1 MNEKLILKE
10 IENRSFQNIYFL
22 HGEEPYFIDLITN
35 ALIKNVLQDHEKEFN
50 QSILYG
56 KSTDVNV
63 LINELKSFPMGSE
76 KGLVVLKEAQEFKK
90 LEALCPYFE
99 NPNPSTIFVICHKY
113 KKYDSRK
120 KSLKLIV
127 KQGAVFLSE
136 KIREY
141 QLNEWIQRYV
151 TSRGFSLNSKAT
163 MLLNEFLGND
173 LGRIV
178 NEVEKLSI
186 IYPKGTALDEKHIEE
201 NIGISKDYNLFE
213 LTNAVAAQDIHKAY
227 KIINYF
233 EMNPKAVHL
242 TQIVSS
248 LFTFFSNILKIHF
261 LKFSAREAIAKELRV
276 HPFVAGELS
285 KAKAKFSPKK
295 IAFNMEVLQEYDL
308 KSKGYGNT
316 SSSQADLMKEMI
328 FKLLNP

>member
-1 MNEKLILKE
+1 MNEKLLIKE
-10 IENRSFQNIYFL
+10 IESKSFQPIYFL
-22 HGEEPYFIDLITN
+22 HGEEPYFIDLICN
-35 ALIKNVLQDHEKEFN
+35 ALIENVLQEHEKGFN

-56 KSTDVNV
+56 KSTDLLM

-76 KGLVVLKEAQEFKK
+76 KRLVVLKEAQDFKK
-90 LEALCPYFE
+90 IEDLCSYFE
-99 NPNPSTIFVICHKY
+99 NPNQSTIFVVCYKY

-120 KSLKLIV
+120 KSLKLIA
-127 KQGAVFLSE
+127 KSGLVFGSQ
-136 KIREY
+136 KIKEY

-151 TSRGFSLNSKAT
+151 ISQGFGLNSKAT

-178 NEVEKLSI
+178 NEIDKLKVV
-186 IYPKGTALDEKHIEE
+186 YPNGTKLTEKHIEE

-213 LTNAVAAQDIHKAY
+213 LTNAVSAQDIHKAY
-227 KIINYF
+227 KIIHYF
-233 EMNPKAVHL
+233 EMNPKAAHL
-242 TQIVSS
+242 TQVVSS
-248 LFTFFSNILKIHF
+248 LFNFFSNVLKVHF
-261 LKFSAREAIAKELRV
+261 LKFGAREAIAKELRV

-285 KAKAKFSPKK
+285 KAKARFSPKQ
-295 IAFNMEVLQEYDL
+295 IAFNLEVLQEYDL

-328 FKLLNP
+328 FKLLNR

>member
-1 MNEKLILKE
+1 MNERLLLKE
-10 IENRSFQNIYFL
+10 IENKSFQNIYFL

-35 ALIKNVLQDHEKEFN
+35 TLIKNVLQDHEKEFN

-56 KSTDVNV
+56 KSLDVNV

-76 KGLVVLKEAQEFKK
+76 KRLVVLKEAQDFEE
-90 LEALCPYFE
+90 LETLCPYFE
-99 NPNPSTIFVICHKY
+99 KPNPSTIFVICHKY
-113 KKYDSRK
+113 KKYDARK
-120 KSLKLIV
+120 TSLKLIAE
-127 KQGAVFLSE
+127 QGTVFLSD
-136 KIREY
+136 KIKEY

-151 TSRGFSLNSKAT
+151 TKRGFTLNSKAT
-163 MLLNEFLGND
+163 MLLSEFLGND

-213 LTNAVAAQDIHKAY
+213 LTDAVAAQDIHKAY

-248 LFTFFSNILKIHF
+248 LFSFFSNILKIHF

-276 HPFVAGELS
+276 HPYVAGKLS
-285 KAKAKFSPKK
+285 KAKEKFSPKK
-295 IAFNMEVLQEYDL
+295 IALNMEVLQEYDL

-316 SSSQADLMKEMI
+316 SSSHADLMKEMI

>member
-10 IENRSFQNIYFL
+10 IENKSFKTIYFL

-56 KSTDVNV
+56 KSTDLNV

-76 KGLVVLKEAQEFKK
+76 KRLVVLKEAQDFKK

-113 KKYDSRK
+113 RKYDSRK

-127 KQGAVFLSE
+127 KKGSIFLSD
-136 KIREY
+136 KIKEY

-151 TSRGFSLNSKAT
+151 TGRGFSLNSKAT

-227 KIINYF
+227 KIIHYF

-276 HPFVAGELS
+276 HPFVAGELI

>member
-10 IENRSFQNIYFL
+10 IENKSFKTIYFL

-56 KSTDVNV
+56 KSTDLNV

-76 KGLVVLKEAQEFKK
+76 KRLVVLKEAQDFKK

-113 KKYDSRK
+113 RKYDSRK

-127 KQGAVFLSE
+127 KKGSIFLSD
-136 KIREY
+136 KIKEY

-151 TSRGFSLNSKAT
+151 TGRGFSLNSKAT

-227 KIINYF
+227 KIIHYF

-261 LKFSAREAIAKELRV
+261 LGGNFLRFRV
-276 HPFVAGELS
+276 LS
-285 KAKAKFSPKK
+285 
-295 IAFNMEVLQEYDL
+295 LQYVRKNRAE
-308 KSKGYGNT
+308 G
-316 SSSQADLMKEMI
+316 
-328 FKLLNP
+328 LN

>member
-10 IENRSFQNIYFL
+10 IENKSFQNIYFL

-76 KGLVVLKEAQEFKK
+76 KRLVVLKEAQDFKK

-99 NPNPSTIFVICHKY
+99 NPNSSTIFVICYKY

-120 KSLKLIV
+120 KALKLIL
-127 KQGAVFLSE
+127 KQGAVFLSD
-136 KIREY
+136 KIKEY

-151 TSRGFSLNSKAT
+151 TKRGFTLNSKAT

-201 NIGISKDYNLFE
+201 NIGISKDYNVFE

-261 LKFSAREAIAKELRV
+261 LKFSTREAIAKELRV

-308 KSKGYGNT
+308 KAKGYGNN

>member
-10 IENRSFQNIYFL
+10 IESKNFQPVYFL
-22 HGEEPYFIDLITN
+22 HGEEPYFIDLISNTIKKH
-35 ALIKNVLQDHEKEFN
+35 ALEDHEKEFN

-56 KSTDVNV
+56 KSTEPLV
-63 LINELKSFPMGSE
+63 LLNELKSFPMGSE
-76 KGLVVLKEAQEFKK
+76 RRLVILKEAQDFKK
-90 LEALCPYFE
+90 LESLCPYFE
-99 NPNPSTIFVICHKY
+99 NPNISTIFVICHKY
-113 KKYDSRK
+113 KKYDARK
-120 KSLKLIV
+120 KALKLIT
-127 KQGAVFLSE
+127 KKGLVFLSE
-136 KIREY
+136 KVKEY
-141 QLNEWIQRYV
+141 QLNEWIQRYM
-151 TSRGFSLNSKAT
+151 TSQGFTLNSKAT
-163 MLLNEFLGND
+163 MLLGEFLGND

-178 NEVEKLSI
+178 NEVNKLSV
-186 IYPKGTALDEKHIEE
+186 IYPKGTQINEKHIEE

-227 KIINYF
+227 KIIHYF

-242 TQIVSS
+242 PQVVSS
-248 LFTFFSNILKIHF
+248 LFTFFSNVLKIHF

-285 KAKAKFSPKK
+285 KAKVRFSPKK

-308 KSKGYGNT
+308 KSKGYGNRT
-316 SSSQADLMKEMI
+316 SSQADLMKEMI

>member
-10 IENRSFQNIYFL
+10 IENKSFQNIYFL

-76 KGLVVLKEAQEFKK
+76 KRLVVLKEAQDFKK
-90 LEALCPYFE
+90 LEALCTYFE

-120 KSLKLIV
+120 KALKLIV
-127 KQGAVFLSE
+127 KQGAVFLSD
-136 KIREY
+136 KIKEY

-151 TSRGFSLNSKAT
+151 TKRGFTLNSKAT

-201 NIGISKDYNLFE
+201 NIGISKDYNVFE

-285 KAKAKFSPKK
+285 KAKAKFGPKK

-308 KSKGYGNT
+308 KAKGYGNT

>member
-10 IENRSFQNIYFL
+10 IENKSFHSIYFL
-22 HGEEPYFIDLITN
+22 HGEEPYFIDLISN
-35 ALIKNVLQDHEKEFN
+35 ALVKNVLQDHEKGFN

-56 KSTDVNV
+56 KSTDLNI
-63 LINELKSFPMGSE
+63 LINELKSFPMGSD
-76 KGLVVLKEAQEFKK
+76 KRLVVLKEAQDFKK

-99 NPNPSTIFVICHKY
+99 NPNPSTIFVICYKY

-120 KSLKLIV
+120 KSLNLIV

-151 TSRGFSLNSKAT
+151 TGRGFSLNSKAT
-163 MLLNEFLGND
+163 MMLNEFLGND

-186 IYPKGTALDEKHIEE
+186 IYPKGTALNEKHIEE

-213 LTNAVAAQDIHKAY
+213 LTNAIAAQDIHKAF
-227 KIINYF
+227 KIIHYF
-233 EMNPKAVHL
+233 EMNPKAV
-242 TQIVSS
+242 QITTVVSS

-261 LKFSAREAIAKELRV
+261 LKFTAREAIAKELRV

-295 IAFNMEVLQEYDL
+295 IAFNMQVLQEYDL

>member
-1 MNEKLILKE
+1 M
-10 IENRSFQNIYFL
+10 
-22 HGEEPYFIDLITN
+22 
-35 ALIKNVLQDHEKEFN
+35 LQAHDKEFN
-50 QSILYG
+50 QSFLYG

-76 KGLVVLKEAQEFKK
+76 KRLVVLKEAQEFKK

-248 LFTFFSNILKIHF
+248 LFTFFSL
-261 LKFSAREAIAKELRV
+261 FS
-276 HPFVAGELS
+276 
-285 KAKAKFSPKK
+285 
-295 IAFNMEVLQEYDL
+295 
-308 KSKGYGNT
+308 
-316 SSSQADLMKEMI
+316 
-328 FKLLNP
+328 

>member
-1 MNEKLILKE
+1 MNEKLILRE
-10 IENRSFQNIYFL
+10 IENKNFQPVYFL
-22 HGEEPYFIDLITN
+22 HGEEPYFIDLISN
-35 ALIKNVLQDHEKEFN
+35 ALIKNALEEHEKEFN
-50 QSILYG
+50 QSVLYG
-56 KSTDVNV
+56 KGTDHLV

-76 KGLVVLKEAQEFKK
+76 KRLVVLKEAQDFKK
-90 LEALCPYFE
+90 IEDLCSYFE

-120 KSLKLIV
+120 KSLKLIA
-127 KQGAVFLSE
+127 KQGQIFLSE
-136 KIREY
+136 KIKEY

-151 TSRGFSLNSKAT
+151 TSQGFTLNSKAT
-163 MLLNEFLGND
+163 MLLGEFLGND

-178 NEVEKLSI
+178 NEVEKLGV
-186 IYPKGTALDEKHIEE
+186 IYPKGAQIDEKHIEE

-227 KIINYF
+227 KIIHYF
-233 EMNPKAVHL
+233 ELNPKAVHL
-242 TQIVSS
+242 PQIVSS
-248 LFTFFSNILKIHF
+248 LFTFFSNVLKIHF

-285 KAKAKFSPKK
+285 KAKSKFSPKK
-295 IAFNMEVLQEYDL
+295 LAFNMEVLQDYDL

-316 SSSQADLMKEMI
+316 TSSQADLMKELI